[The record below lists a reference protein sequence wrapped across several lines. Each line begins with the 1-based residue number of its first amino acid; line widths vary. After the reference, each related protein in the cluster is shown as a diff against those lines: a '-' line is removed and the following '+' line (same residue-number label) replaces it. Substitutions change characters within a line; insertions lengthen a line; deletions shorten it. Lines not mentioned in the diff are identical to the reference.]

1 MALDILKIAARIA
14 APVETMTVE
23 VECSMCDGS
32 GEDVEYKV
40 ECEVSPQDL
49 EIRQVT
55 RIDTNQEVDPE
66 AFQIVF
72 GKTALMTLWEEAK
85 QRAMDITQ
93 ARREESMESKGGG
106 GVGGG
111 GAPPKPKGPP
121 ASQTQDE

>member
-32 GEDVEYKV
+32 GEDVEYKI

-49 EIRQVT
+49 ELRKVT
-55 RIDTNQEVDPE
+55 RVDTNQEVDPE

-72 GKTALMTLWEEAK
+72 GKTALMALWEEAK
-85 QRAMDITQ
+85 QRAIDITQ
-93 ARREESMESKGGG
+93 ARREESLESRGGG
-106 GVGGG
+106 S
-111 GAPPKPKGPP
+111 PPKPKAPSGVQ
-121 ASQTQDE
+121 SQED